1 MQLFI
6 ASDHAGFDL
15 KEDIKKN
22 FPQINW
28 IDLGTHCKDST
39 SYPLHAQK
47 LCEKIL
53 EQKESSFLTE
63 PKGILICGSGVG
75 VSIQA
80 NRFKGIRAALCWN
93 EEVAKL
99 SRQHNASN
107 VLCLGARLIS
117 PQMASSILKTW
128 LETPFEGGRHLE
140 RIKMIDL

>member
-6 ASDHAGFDL
+6 ASDHAGFEL
-15 KEDIKKN
+15 KEELKKN

-28 IDLGTHCKDST
+28 IDLGTHSKEST
-39 SYPLHAQK
+39 PYPQHAKK
-47 LCEKIL
+47 LCEKVL
-53 EQKESSFLTE
+53 EKNSGDLIE
-63 PKGILICGSGVG
+63 PQGVLICGSGVG
-75 VSIQA
+75 VSMQA

-117 PQMASSILKTW
+117 APIASSILRIW
-128 LETPFEGGRHLE
+128 LETAFEGARHLE
-140 RIKMIDL
+140 RIKMMDV

>member
-15 KEDIKKN
+15 KEELKKN
-22 FPQINW
+22 FSHIQW
-28 IDLGTHCKDST
+28 IDLGTHSKEST
-39 SYPLHAQK
+39 PYPEHAK
-47 LCEKIL
+47 MLCQKIL
-53 EQKESSFLTE
+53 EKKSGDLIE
-63 PKGILICGSGVG
+63 PQGVLICGSGVG

-99 SRQHNASN
+99 SRKHNASN

-117 PQMASSILKTW
+117 PQSAIAIVKVW
-128 LETPFEGGRHLE
+128 LESTFEGVRHLE
-140 RIKMIDL
+140 RIKMMDA